1 MGCFGARWTATRKA
15 SLEWTCLCTRYQEK
29 GSRYKGP
36 QWTYSEHVCV
46 PKWKNAWRYQS
57 TISQNQKG
65 CDTTG
70 HSEHVCVPCETRSR
84 PSQTRIAMK
93 NAHRRFWKAETYEN
107 YHAKPIQG
115 HPGPAKSMRTITKN
129 RHRRSWRAGSHKND
143 HAILSA
149 TIDQTIPEHRRA
161 RELPQKMHIEESK
174 KLKNRKHY
182 KNCQAK
188 PGPDHRGQPEST
200 RIATRNENANTKVQ
214 EIPRILSATSNLT
227 QRFSLSIRTLS
238 VKHTVWGTMTKRFH
252 VI

>member
-46 PKWKNAWRYQS
+46 PKWKNAWRYQW

-65 CDTTG
+65 CDTRATVNMFVC
-70 HSEHVCVPCETRSR
+70 HVKPVQDHPRREL
-84 PSQTRIAMK
+84 PWK

-115 HPGPAKSMRTITKN
+115 HPGPAKSMRIITKN
-129 RHRRSWRAGSHKND
+129 RHRRSWRAGRHKND

-174 KLKNRKHY
+174 KLKNPKHY

-200 RIATRNENANTKVQ
+200 RIATQNEHASTKVQ
-214 EIPRILSATSNLT
+214 ELPRILSATSDVT
-227 QRFSLSIRTLS
+227 RRFSLSIRTLS